1 MFYHATANEKRIAVP
16 LDGPGGKLA
25 IFETA
30 KPGRIPDGVIP
41 ALINGTTV
49 MDFAFDPFDTRRV
62 VTACDDG

>member
-1 MFYHATANEKRIAVP
+1 MP

-49 MDFAFDPFDTRRV
+49 MDFAFDPFDNGRI
-62 VTACDDG
+62 VTGCDDG